1 MALGVALVA
10 IAAVLSWPTRALANA
25 LQLLGIGLTALGVA
39 VVRSWLQLAA
49 DKAVDAQHGLQ
60 RRSALRRDQLRRHWS
75 RLRRRKAV
83 VSVHSINLEA
93 AQTTDAALEL
103 TVDRPGV
110 DRDTVSE
117 REWLAFLDNRV
128 NSLFKLMDQA
138 EQNRSAE
145 HEDLN
150 RRLSAQRDELRA
162 EIQRETRQGWQ
173 LIVTGLAWSAVG
185 TAIGIG
191 G

>member
-1 MALGVALVA
+1 MSSENEEGRDRPTTWVVGGSVALGVALVA
-10 IAAVLSWPTRALANA
+10 IAVVLSWPTRALANA

-60 RRSALRRDQLRRHWS
+60 RWSALRRDQLRRHWS

-117 REWLAFLDNRV
+117 RDWLAFLDNRV
-128 NSLFKLMDQA
+128 N
-138 EQNRSAE
+138 RS
-145 HEDLN
+145 
-150 RRLSAQRDELRA
+150 S
-162 EIQRETRQGWQ
+162 
-173 LIVTGLAWSAVG
+173 S
-185 TAIGIG
+185 
-191 G
+191 